1 MKLKKTAVALMLGAF
16 ALTSVAP
23 AAFELPMTSVAMAAR
38 GGARVSAPKAAPAPK
53 TTAPSTQT
61 KPNQKEYAPS
71 KDAKSLSSS
80 APAANS
86 KTNAAAATTK
96 SSTPWGGLMRGI
108 GLFAGGMLLGGLL
121 SSMFGFG
128 ASGMMSEVLG
138 LLMNIVLLGA
148 VFMVLRMLWNKF
160 RNRSRREDTNVY
172 QSRYQ
177 SAAREQDDARRMVD
191 VTPQRHEEKIVDIQ
205 PPQSGDYDPKR
216 TADRYRS
223 K

>member
-23 AAFELPMTSVAMAAR
+23 AAYELPMTSVAMAAR

-53 TTAPSTQT
+53 AKAPAAQT
-61 KPNQKEYAPS
+61 KPNQKEYTPS
-71 KDAKSLSSS
+71 KGAKSLSSS

-86 KTNAAAATTK
+86 KANAAAATK
-96 SSTPWGGLMRGI
+96 SSTPWGGIMRGV

-138 LLMNIVLLGA
+138 LLMNILILGA
-148 VFMVLRMLWNKF
+148 VFVVLRMLWQKF
-160 RNRSRREDTNVY
+160 RGRSRREETNVY

-177 SAAREQDDARRMVD
+177 NAASKQDEAHRMVD
-191 VTPQRHEEKIVDIQ
+191 VTPVKHEDKVTDIL
-205 PPQSGDYDPKR
+205 PPQTGEYDPKR
-216 TADRYRS
+216 TADKYRS